1 MQFEHSSCSAPRL
14 LTVRQSLQTIPKNFV
29 VAFLAQFFTCL
40 EHDDFKNVLFH
51 RVLFKLK
58 QDWLQNL
65 LSITYQEKS

>member
-1 MQFEHSSCSAPRL
+1 MQFGTQL
-14 LTVRQSLQTIPKNFV
+14 LQCATFVDRQAIPKNFV